1 LAREETVVQGLQT
14 ATSVLFLICA
24 AAAVSGVFRNRR
36 YRACWSFA
44 AYLVAVLACEA
55 AVVLW
60 PQRFFHWWF
69 FITKQSAYD
78 ILKVGVALELAHHAF
93 LVFPGARLAGRRVV
107 FAVLA
112 ASTALIAWTSL
123 HGRTWTDWQPAV
135 VSATIWL
142 FASTAAV
149 VLWYRLPLHA
159 WHRAILLGL
168 TPYQLV
174 FVTLLS
180 VLQKWGAREAY
191 ATLGLLDSIAFLVM
205 TAWWAVAAWRP
216 YQEPPMSAGMARR
229 LGLDRAA

>member
-1 LAREETVVQGLQT
+1 VVQGLQT
-14 ATSVLFLICA
+14 VTSVLFLLCA
-24 AAAVSGVFRNRR
+24 AAAVAGVVWNRR
-36 YRACWSFA
+36 YRTCWSFA
-44 AYLVAVLACEA
+44 VYLVAALACEA

-69 FITKQSAYD
+69 FITKQAVYD
-78 ILKVGVALELAHHAF
+78 ILKVGIALELAHQAF
-93 LVFPGARLAGRRVV
+93 LVFPGARAAGRRVV

-112 ASTALIAWTSL
+112 ASTALIGWSSIHL
-123 HGRTWTDWQPAV
+123 RTWTDWQPPV

-142 FASTAAV
+142 FAATAVV

-168 TPYQLV
+168 TPYSLV

-191 ATLGLLDSIAFLVM
+191 ATLGLLDSIAFLAI

-216 YQEPPMSAGMARR
+216 YPEGRMAADLARR
-229 LGLDRAA
+229 LGVERAA